1 VNLFDRIVS
10 FLLAIMLHLL
20 GLLMAIG
27 LDVRIVVPE
36 VDPALAATSVELT
49 LTDAADDDGA
59 AGGAAPQA
67 AGRAGSPQAPVAPA
81 AQTETPPP
89 LELPRPVETLPEPS
103 VPESPAPVDLPTPPP
118 EPVVV
123 PVPVPEPVVAPVPV
137 PEPVPVQV
145 PEPVAT
151 LTPAPAPPQEAAPQP
166 VPAAPP
172 AVSGPADAEQTGE
185 LGSSP
190 SSDDTSGQGL
200 ATLQPVGTGSGTGA
214 GGTGA
219 GGGTNG
225 RVDTHPSLERAIK
238 PNYPIGSR
246 RRGEEGTVI
255 IDVTVAVDG
264 RAAKTALVSSCGFP
278 ELDSAAERA
287 AGHARFKP
295 GTRDGKPV
303 ESAARLTLIFRLR
316 DS

>member
-1 VNLFDRIVS
+1 MNLFDRIVS
-10 FLLAIMLHLL
+10 FLLAVLLHLL

-27 LDVRIVVPE
+27 LDMRIVPE
-36 VDPALAATSVELT
+36 EVAPELAVTSVELT

-59 AGGAAPQA
+59 AGGAAPAARAGAPQA
-67 AGRAGSPQAPVAPA
+67 AAAPV

-89 LELPRPVETLPEPS
+89 LELPRPVETPPEPR
-103 VPESPAPVDLPTPPP
+103 VPETPAPADLPTPPP
-118 EPVVV
+118 EPVV
-123 PVPVPEPVVAPVPV
+123 EPV
-137 PEPVPVQV
+137 PEPVPVPLPEPIPV
-145 PEPVAT
+145 PVPVPIPMPVAT
-151 LTPAPAPPQEAAPQP
+151 LAPAPAPPQEAAPLP
-166 VPAAPP
+166 APAAPP
-172 AVSGPADAEQTGE
+172 AVSRPADAEQTGE
-185 LGSSP
+185 QGSSP
-190 SSDDTSGQGL
+190 SSEDTSGQGL
-200 ATLQPVGTGSGTGA
+200 ATLQPVGAGSGTG
-214 GGTGA
+214 T
-219 GGGTNG
+219 GGGSNG

-255 IDVTVAVDG
+255 IDVTVAADG

-295 GTRDGKPV
+295 GTRDGTPV